1 MFEQLLR
8 RFWSWILNE
17 FLALRATF
25 RSRNEGAFHMN
36 ASDPLDRRS
45 TIANR
50 VQDIDHRCDR
60 RCRSCQ
66 QKRCRTAARVV
77 IANRAKSFRRGLH
90 RVAAKR
96 AVNVKI
102 DKPRREIGPTK
113 INNVF
118 SARPRLFTNLCNR
131 SISRDK
137 FEAIANS
144 VGENAA
150 RVSENHLLVG
160 RDSVEPTK
168 FARKI
173 RRLRRASRYRN

>member
-1 MFEQLLR
+1 LC
-8 RFWSWILNE
+8 SWILNE

-36 ASDPLDRRS
+36 ASDLLDRGA
-45 TIANR
+45 TIANC
-50 VQDIDHRCDR
+50 VQDIDHRGDR

-77 IANRAKSFRRGLH
+77 IANRAKSFRGGLH

-102 DKPRREIGPTK
+102 DKPRCEISPTK

-118 SARPRLFTNLCNR
+118 SARPRLLTNLCDR

-137 FEAIANS
+137 FDAIANS

-150 RVSENHLLVG
+150 RVSDNQFLIG
-160 RDSVEPTK
+160 RASVEPTK
-168 FARKI
+168 SPRKV
-173 RRLRRASRYRN
+173 RRLRRAPRYRN